1 MPALLL
7 PVDLVCAF
15 EHALSFLS
23 SRFARARA
31 GAQWTISVSSCCHH
45 FDIQPPR
52 PAGPPPEG
60 PNITRVAAAY
70 LCHNSHAQRARCDG
84 TDFRDYCGYCVLRSY

>member
-23 SRFARARA
+23 SRFARLRARARA

-52 PAGPPPEG
+52 PAGPRPK
-60 PNITRVAAAY
+60 
-70 LCHNSHAQRARCDG
+70 AR
-84 TDFRDYCGYCVLRSY
+84 T